1 MKGMCLNW
9 KVIAGLAVVGL
20 GTWAVAPGLAVAALP
35 LLILAVCPIS
45 MLLMM
50 RGMQG
55 GQCASRPQQAS
66 SPARTGLTR
75 DEQLAELRTG
85 KPALPRLVRRHALTY
100 PVSLLLALLRK
111 RMAEFDASSGD
122 VRLVLTREQITEM
135 VGIFLATGSNEA

>member
-75 DEQLAELRTG
+75 DEQLAELRTQLTDIQEQQDG
-85 KPALPRLVRRHALTY
+85 IAREISRLESSREASRSGLTVDE
-100 PVSLLLALLRK
+100 PT
-111 RMAEFDASSGD
+111 DA
-122 VRLVLTREQITEM
+122 R
-135 VGIFLATGSNEA
+135 A

>member
-75 DEQLAELRTG
+75 DEQLAELRTQLTDIQEQQDG
-85 KPALPRLVRRHALTY
+85 IAREIARL
-100 PVSLLLALLRK
+100 
-111 RMAEFDASSGD
+111 ESSGGAS
-122 VRLVLTREQITEM
+122 RSGLTVDEPADAR
-135 VGIFLATGSNEA
+135 A

>member
-20 GTWAVAPGLAVAALP
+20 ATWAVAPGFAVAALP
-35 LLILAVCPIS
+35 LLILAACPLS

-66 SPARTGLTR
+66 SPARLGLTR
-75 DEQLAELRTG
+75 DEQLTELRTQLTDIQEQQDAIAHEIARLEASG
-85 KPALPRLVRRHALTY
+85 DAGRSGPTVDKPA
-100 PVSLLLALLRK
+100 
-111 RMAEFDASSGD
+111 DA
-122 VRLVLTREQITEM
+122 R
-135 VGIFLATGSNEA
+135 A

>member
-1 MKGMCLNW
+1 MKMCFNW

-75 DEQLAELRTG
+75 DEQLAELRTQLTDIQEQQDG
-85 KPALPRLVRRHALTY
+85 IAREISRLESSREASRSGLTVDE
-100 PVSLLLALLRK
+100 PT
-111 RMAEFDASSGD
+111 DA
-122 VRLVLTREQITEM
+122 R
-135 VGIFLATGSNEA
+135 A